1 MTLADRIRE
10 AMTAS
15 GTNSAD
21 IARAAGKTPGAV
33 SQWLTGGTKTLKA
46 ESAQGIE
53 AATGFRATW
62 LITGKGPKTVSNTT
76 TTEKAG
82 EVPLISWVQAGS
94 WSEIVN
100 TFQPRDAEDWLPC
113 PVRHGPRTYV
123 LAVKGASMYNPG
135 GDISFREGDKIFVDP
150 DRDAQHR
157 SLVVVRREDDA
168 EATFKQ
174 LLIEGD
180 VRLLQALNPN
190 WPDKIMKLEADTTL
204 CGVVIGRLEVF
215 I

>member
-1 MTLADRIRE
+1 
-10 AMTAS
+10 
-15 GTNSAD
+15 
-21 IARAAGKTPGAV
+21 
-33 SQWLTGGTKTLKA
+33 
-46 ESAQGIE
+46 
-53 AATGFRATW
+53 
-62 LITGKGPKTVSNTT
+62 
-76 TTEKAG
+76 
-82 EVPLISWVQAGS
+82 
-94 WSEIVN
+94 
-100 TFQPRDAEDWLPC
+100 
-113 PVRHGPRTYV
+113 
-123 LAVKGASMYNPG
+123 MYNPG